1 MKQMVSS
8 SGTVEADVGHEGQR
22 WPTLNSMHRAAHSLP
37 LVMTILLAGLPNP
50 AGAEETGDIEAG
62 HRLSEIW
69 CSPCHFVGRNAPSG
83 ISNGAPTF
91 VGIASMSST
100 TPLSLR
106 AFLLTPHARMPDL
119 HLSRDEMD
127 DLAAYILGLRRK

>member
-1 MKQMVSS
+1 MEVVQVKQMVSS

-22 WPTLNSMHRAAHSLP
+22 WPTLNSMHRADHSLP

-69 CSPCHFVGRNAPSG
+69 CSPCDFVGRNAPSG
-83 ISNGAPTF
+83 ISNVRDLRGYREH
-91 VGIASMSST
+91 VLDHASVVACVFADAARKNARST
-100 TPLSLR
+100 PE
-106 AFLLTPHARMPDL
+106 P
-119 HLSRDEMD
+119 
-127 DLAAYILGLRRK
+127 G

>member
-1 MKQMVSS
+1 
-8 SGTVEADVGHEGQR
+8 
-22 WPTLNSMHRAAHSLP
+22 
-37 LVMTILLAGLPNP
+37 
-50 AGAEETGDIEAG
+50 
-62 HRLSEIW
+62 
-69 CSPCHFVGRNAPSG
+69 
-83 ISNGAPTF
+83 
-91 VGIASMSST
+91 MSST